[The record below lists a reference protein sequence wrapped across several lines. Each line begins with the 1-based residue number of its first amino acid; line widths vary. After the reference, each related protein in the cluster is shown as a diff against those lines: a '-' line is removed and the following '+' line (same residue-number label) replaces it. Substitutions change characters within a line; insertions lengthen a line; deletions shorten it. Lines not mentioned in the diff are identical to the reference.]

1 VTAWPMLEAASV
13 LMFQLGVHALAADT
27 KLLGHLSDLET
38 IPDGAEHGVITLLHF
53 A

>member
-1 VTAWPMLEAASV
+1 
-13 LMFQLGVHALAADT
+13 
-27 KLLGHLSDLET
+27 LGHLSDLET